1 MGWGVPS
8 LASAL
13 GLAVVSTAVVWAGS
27 SMLERSSQRL
37 ALLYGLPPVVQGA
50 IVAAIGSSFP
60 ELSSTVLATLL
71 HGEFD
76 LGVGAIVGSAIFN
89 ILVIPAISGL
99 SSEQMA
105 SNRDIV
111 FKESLFY
118 MLSVAVLL
126 LVFALAVIYAPI
138 PGESLAGT
146 VTRPLALIP
155 VAVYGLYV
163 FIQSI
168 DVVEHEAEAPTEEL
182 NPWKEWG
189 ILAASL
195 ALIVVS
201 VEGLVRAAI
210 DMGEIL
216 GTPSFIW
223 GLTIIAAAT
232 SLPDM
237 VVSLQAARAGEGVI
251 SLANVLGS
259 NIFDLLVAIPAGVLV
274 AGAAVVDF
282 EAAVPMMG
290 VLTLATILLFA
301 FLRTDLSLSR
311 RESVILLATYGGF
324 LVFVAE
330 VGGLI
335 DLVAGV

>member
-1 MGWGVPS
+1 MPS
-8 LASAL
+8 LVAAL
-13 GLAVVSTAVVWAGS
+13 GLAAVSTAVVWAGS

-37 ALLYGLPPVVQGA
+37 ALLYGLPPIVQGA
-50 IVAAIGSSFP
+50 IVAAVGSSFP

-89 ILVIPAISGL
+89 ILVIPAIAGL
-99 SSEQMA
+99 SSKRLA
-105 SNRDIV
+105 SSRDIV

-118 MLSVAVLL
+118 MLSIAVVL
-126 LVFALAVIYAPI
+126 LVFALAVIYAPVE
-138 PGESLAGT
+138 GERLAGT

-168 DVVEHEAEAPTEEL
+168 DVAEHQAAEPPERMSA
-182 NPWKEWG
+182 WKEWG
-189 ILAASL
+189 LLVVSL
-195 ALIVVS
+195 VLIVVAI
-201 VEGLVRAAI
+201 EGLVRAAI
-210 DMGEIL
+210 DMGQIL

-232 SLPDM
+232 SLPDL
-237 VVSLQAARAGEGVI
+237 VVSLQAARAGDGVI

-259 NIFDLLVAIPAGVLV
+259 NIFDLLVAIPAGVLI

-282 EAAVPMMG
+282 GAAVPMMG
-290 VLTLATILLFA
+290 VLTVATILLFT
-301 FLRTDLSLSR
+301 FLRIDLSLAN
-311 RESVILLATYGGF
+311 RESVVLLLAYAAF

-335 DLVAGV
+335 DLAAGI

>member
-1 MGWGVPS
+1 MPS
-8 LASAL
+8 LVAAL
-13 GLAVVSTAVVWAGS
+13 ALATVSTAVVWAGS

-37 ALLYGLPPVVQGA
+37 ALLYGLPPIVQGA
-50 IVAAIGSSFP
+50 IVAAVGSSFP
-60 ELSSTVLATLL
+60 ELSSAVLATLL

-89 ILVIPAISGL
+89 VLVIPAIAGL
-99 SSEQMA
+99 SSKRLA
-105 SNRDIV
+105 SSRDIV

-118 MLSVAVLL
+118 MLSIAVIL
-126 LVFALAVIYAPI
+126 LVFALAVIYEPVQ
-138 PGESLAGT
+138 GERLSGT
-146 VTRPLALIP
+146 VTRPLALLP

-168 DVVEHEAEAPTEEL
+168 DVAEHQAAEPPEAMSA
-182 NPWKEWG
+182 WKEWG
-189 ILAASL
+189 LLVASL
-195 ALIVVS
+195 VLIVVAI
-201 VEGLVRAAI
+201 EGLVRAAI
-210 DMGEIL
+210 DMGQIL

-232 SLPDM
+232 SLPDL
-237 VVSLQAARAGEGVI
+237 VVSLKAARAGDGVI

-259 NIFDLLVAIPAGVLV
+259 NIFDLLVAIPAGVLI
-274 AGAAVVDF
+274 AGAAVVDL

-290 VLTLATILLFA
+290 VLTVATILLFT
-301 FLRTDLSLSR
+301 FLRLDLSLKN
-311 RESVILLATYGGF
+311 RESVVLLLAYAGF

-335 DLVAGV
+335 DLVAGI

>member
-1 MGWGVPS
+1 MPS
-8 LASAL
+8 LVAAL
-13 GLAVVSTAVVWAGS
+13 GLAAVSTAVVWAGS

-50 IVAAIGSSFP
+50 IVAAVGSSFP

-76 LGVGAIVGSAIFN
+76 LGVGVIVGSAIFN
-89 ILVIPAISGL
+89 ILVIPAIAGL
-99 SSEQMA
+99 SSKRLA
-105 SNRDIV
+105 SSRDIV

-118 MLSVAVLL
+118 MLSIAVIL
-126 LVFALAVIYAPI
+126 LVFALAVIYAPVE
-138 PGESLAGT
+138 GDRLAGT

-168 DVVEHEAEAPTEEL
+168 DVVEHQAARP
-182 NPWKEWG
+182 PDDMSAWKEWG
-189 ILAASL
+189 LLVASL
-195 ALIVVS
+195 VLIVVAI
-201 VEGLVRAAI
+201 EGLVRAAI
-210 DMGEIL
+210 DMGQIL

-232 SLPDM
+232 SLPDL

-259 NIFDLLVAIPAGVLV
+259 NIFDLLVAIPAGVLI

-282 EAAVPMMG
+282 GAAVPMMG
-290 VLTLATILLFA
+290 VLTVATILLFT
-301 FLRTDLSLSR
+301 FLRLDLSLR
-311 RESVILLATYGGF
+311 NRESVVLLLAYAAF

-335 DLVAGV
+335 DLVAGI